1 MNRFFIIAIV
11 AGLSGLFGCA
21 DGSSNSNKL
30 AGSLSCEL
38 PARETTAIDALKNAS
53 TMSKNKGEEN
63 SINNLTD
70 ISNFKDFIVKFK
82 SDTKESLQPSG
93 RPVREFNVKGI
104 TFKAL
109 SKNTHT
115 FTLDMAVEDRKKY
128 IAELNADQSVEYVE
142 PDYPVELIDA
152 ASEDDISAETNDTYF
167 SKQWMHQNV
176 QSEKAW
182 TVTTGSKNIVVAVLD
197 SGIDYTHKDLKN
209 NMWINPQEKVNG
221 LDDDNN
227 GYIDDIY
234 GWNFVSDNANPKTT
248 SSSNHGSHVA
258 GIIGATGSDNTGI
271 VGMAP
276 NVRMMALRFIG
287 DSGTGST
294 SGAIRGIDYA
304 VSKRVFAINNS
315 WGSSGTSRALG
326 DAILRAEKA
335 GVLFLVAAGNGSNH
349 VGFNIDRTPWY
360 PASYSNS
367 NVLSVA
373 ATGMNDNL
381 TAFSNFGFAKVD
393 VAAPGAQILSTI
405 SNQAYQNMS
414 GTSMATPLVTG
425 LAVLV
430 KAANPKLTYKEVIKI
445 IRGSVD
451 RKASLANKVASG
463 GRVNA
468 YKAVRLA
475 TANLDKTPEAKLE
488 IPCD

>member
-1 MNRFFIIAIV
+1 M
-11 AGLSGLFGCA
+11 FGCA
-21 DGSSNSNKL
+21 DGTSGSNKL
-30 AGSLSCEL
+30 AGSLSCEV
-38 PARETTAIDALKNAS
+38 PARELSADSESNYAS
-53 TMSKNKGEEN
+53 AMSM
-63 SINNLTD
+63 NNDED
-70 ISNFKDFIVKFK
+70 ISTFKNFIVKFK
-82 SDTKESLQPSG
+82 SAASDRNESTETLQPSG
-93 RPVREFNVKGI
+93 RAVREFNVKGV
-104 TFKAL
+104 TFKTL

-115 FTLDMAVEDRKKY
+115 FTLDMVEEDRKKY
-128 IAELNADQSVEYVE
+128 IDDLKTDQSVDYVE
-142 PDYPVELIDA
+142 PDYPIQLIDTA
-152 ASEDDISAETNDTYF
+152 GEDEISAETNDPYF
-167 SKQWMHQNV
+167 SKQWMHRNI

-221 LDDDNN
+221 KDDDNN
-227 GYIDDIY
+227 GYVDDIY
-234 GWNFVSDNANPKTT
+234 GWNFVSNNANPKTT

-258 GIIGATGSDNTGI
+258 GIIGATGSNNTGI
-271 VGMAP
+271 VGIAP

-315 WGSSGTSRALG
+315 WGSKGTSKSLG

-335 GVLFLVAAGNGSNH
+335 GVLFLVAAGNGSNS

-360 PASYSNS
+360 PAAYSNS

-373 ATGMNDNL
+373 ATRTDDSL
-381 TAFSNFGFAKVD
+381 TAFSNFGINKVD
-393 VAAPGAQILSTI
+393 VAAPGSQILSTV

-468 YKAVRLA
+468 YKAVTLA
-475 TANLDKTPEAKLE
+475 AVNINKQPDAQLE
-488 IPCD
+488 IPCL

>member
-1 MNRFFIIAIV
+1 MNRFFITAIV
-11 AGLSGLFGCA
+11 AGMTGLLGCA
-21 DGSSNSNKL
+21 DGSSDSNNL
-30 AGSLSCEL
+30 AGSLSCEI
-38 PARETTAIDALKNAS
+38 PARETATDEFANV
-53 TMSKNKGEEN
+53 MSSNTTE
-63 SINNLTD
+63 D
-70 ISNFKDFIVKFK
+70 ISTFQNFIVKFK
-82 SDTKESLQPSG
+82 SDTELPLQPSG
-93 RPVREFNVKGI
+93 RPVREFSVKGV

-115 FTLDMAVEDRKKY
+115 FSLDMASEDRKRY
-128 IAELNADQSVEYVE
+128 IDDLKADQSVDYVE
-142 PDYPVELIDA
+142 PDYPIQFIDVA
-152 ASEDDISAETNDTYF
+152 GEDEISEETNDTYF
-167 SKQWMHQNV
+167 SRQWMHQNV

-182 TVTTGSKNIVVAVLD
+182 TVTTGSKDIFVAVLD

-209 NMWINPQEKVNG
+209 NMWMNPQEKVNG
-221 LDDDNN
+221 IDDDNN
-227 GYIDDIY
+227 GYVDDIY
-234 GWNFVSDNANPKTT
+234 GWNFVSNNANPKTT

-258 GIIGATGSDNTGI
+258 GIIGATGSNNTGV
-271 VGMAP
+271 VGIAP
-276 NVRMMALRFIG
+276 NVKMMALRFIG
-287 DSGTGST
+287 ESGTGST

-315 WGSSGTSRALG
+315 WGSRGTSRSLG

-360 PASYSNS
+360 PAAYSNS
-367 NVLSVA
+367 NVLAVA
-373 ATGMNDNL
+373 ATRMDDSL
-381 TAFSNFGFAKVD
+381 TAFSNFGFMKVD
-393 VAAPGAQILSTI
+393 VAAPGAQILSTV

-451 RKASLANKVASG
+451 RNASLANKVASG

-468 YKAVRLA
+468 FKAVTLA
-475 TANLDKTPEAKLE
+475 TANINKQPDAKLE
-488 IPCD
+488 IPCL